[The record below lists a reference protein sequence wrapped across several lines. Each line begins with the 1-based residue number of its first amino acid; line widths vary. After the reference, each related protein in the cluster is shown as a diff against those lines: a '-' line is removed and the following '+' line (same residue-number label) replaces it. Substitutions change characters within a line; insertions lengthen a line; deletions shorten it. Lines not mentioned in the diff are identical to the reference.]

1 MLLASKFWGNRRH
14 WSADDSQN
22 PKDVAAETMSK
33 MEKSFL
39 ELLEFNI
46 HVSASVYT
54 KYYFD
59 LRALAYDHDLCF
71 LFSFLRKDKAER
83 LKAMSPPCEYKDLHK
98 DVATVRRAAS
108 MDFIAIRHS
117 NAILP

>member
-1 MLLASKFWGNRRH
+1 
-14 WSADDSQN
+14 
-22 PKDVAAETMSK
+22 

-59 LRALAYDHDLCF
+59 LHALAYDHDLY
-71 LFSFLRKDKAER
+71 FSFHLLHKDKAEI
-83 LKAMSPPCEYKDLHK
+83 LKAMSRPCEYKDLHQ
-98 DVATVRRAAS
+98 DVATMTRAIS
-108 MDFIAIRHS
+108 MDFISIRHT
-117 NAILP
+117 NAILF